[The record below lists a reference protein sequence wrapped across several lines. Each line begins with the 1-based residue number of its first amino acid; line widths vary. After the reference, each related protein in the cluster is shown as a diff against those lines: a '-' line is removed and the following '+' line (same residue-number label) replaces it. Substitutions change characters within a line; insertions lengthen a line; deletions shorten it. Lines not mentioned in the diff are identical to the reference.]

1 MKVQLKDAVAMA
13 IGGNVLDELQLEFDV
28 SYWISRIS
36 RKCSSEYKTFEE
48 TKKKYIEKHKGILNE
63 KTMRYEFENKD
74 EEDKYSDFIEKTLSV
89 EIEIADINQLSKDK
103 FKDIKFTKRQ
113 MDILFPFIQE

>member
-13 IGGNVLDELQLEFDV
+13 IGGDVLGELQLEFDV

>member
-13 IGGNVLDELQLEFDV
+13 IGGDVLGELQLEFDV

-63 KTMRYEFENKD
+63 ETMRYEFENKD